1 MKLFLVENDLVGAEL
16 GYEIIEKAMKNGDV
30 KVMGLATG
38 STPIS
43 LYDHIS
49 ASDLDFTDIVSVNLD
64 EYVGI
69 GADHDQSYNYFMHK
83 HLFNKKPFKVNYLPN
98 GLNENAEEE
107 CARYE
112 EIIAENPVDIQILGI
127 GENGHIGFNEPG
139 TSFDSNT
146 SKVQL
151 TESTILANARMFDKV
166 EDVPNYAYSM
176 GINTIMK
183 SKKIILFAYGAKKAD
198 AIHASLE
205 GPVDESM
212 PASILQKHNDVI
224 IICDKEAASKLSKE
238 TIEKLA

>member
-1 MKLFLVENDLVGAEL
+1 MKLFLVENDQVGAEL
-16 GYEIIEKAMKNGDV
+16 GYEIIEKAIKNGDV
-30 KVMGLATG
+30 NVMGLATG
-38 STPIS
+38 STPVT
-43 LYDHIS
+43 LYERIC

-83 HLFNKKPFKVNYLPN
+83 HLFDKKPFKVNYLPN

-112 EIIAENPVDIQILGI
+112 AIIAENPVDIQILGI

-166 EDVPNYAYSM
+166 EDVPHYAYSM
-176 GINTIMK
+176 GIQTIMK
-183 SKKIILFAYGAKKAD
+183 SNMIILFAYGAKKAD
-198 AIHASLE
+198 AIQASLE

-212 PASILQKHNDVI
+212 PASILQNHKDVI
-224 IICDKEAASKLSKE
+224 IICDTAAASKLSKE